1 MQCPPEYCCV
11 AGSGLVVSAL
21 WSGSGSWLGVVR
33 SNCVWLV
40 AVPAWSEV
48 RKVSCGL
55 TNTSLA
61 TPSRLCSHLCQDD
74 TWLWFS
80 PGSPAWLAFI
90 RLRPAN
96 NPDDV
101 PAAGLEVAQLSSEAG
116 GVTEVEL
123 GGEER

>member
-1 MQCPPEYCCV
+1 M
-11 AGSGLVVSAL
+11 VSAL
-21 WSGSGSWLGVVR
+21 WSSAGSRLAMVRDNCLLVVTLPH
-33 SNCVWLV
+33 W
-40 AVPAWSEV
+40 EDV
-48 RKVSCGL
+48 RQVECGD

-116 GVTEVEL
+116 GVTEVKL